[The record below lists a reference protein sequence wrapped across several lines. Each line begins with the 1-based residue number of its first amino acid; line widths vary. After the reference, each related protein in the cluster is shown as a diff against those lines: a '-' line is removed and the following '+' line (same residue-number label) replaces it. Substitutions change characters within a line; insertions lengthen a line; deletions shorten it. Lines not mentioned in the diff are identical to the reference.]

1 MYTLEIVVKDPELRA
16 LYEKRANFAED
27 SGVDL
32 YVPADVLSEFG
43 KVMFL
48 DHQIQCR
55 LVDETGKRYP
65 FFLYP
70 RSSISKTPLMLANS
84 VGIFDLLYNGQIIAA
99 LRHVDTLVHN
109 YMIQKHTRLVQICA
123 PDLSPLQVRIID
135 QLDETSRGTG
145 GFGSTGQ

>member
-16 LYEKRANFAED
+16 LYEKRANFADD

-32 YVPADVLSEFG
+32 YVPVDTLSEFG

-55 LVDETGKRYP
+55 LVDENGKRYP

-84 VGIFDLLYNGQIIAA
+84 VGIFDKNYNGNCIAA

-109 YMIQKHTRLVQICA
+109 FMITKHSRLVQICA
-123 PDLSPLQVRIID
+123 PDLSPIQVRIIN
-135 QLDETSRGTG
+135 QLDETLRGTG
-145 GFGSTGQ
+145 GFGSTGK